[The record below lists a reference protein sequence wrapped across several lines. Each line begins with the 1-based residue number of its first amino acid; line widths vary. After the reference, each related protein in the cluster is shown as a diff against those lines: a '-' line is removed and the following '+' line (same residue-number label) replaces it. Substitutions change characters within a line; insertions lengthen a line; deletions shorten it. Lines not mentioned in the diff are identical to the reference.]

1 MYIFASVFKTHMED
15 ISIYTA
21 LDELLSGCLQNNRKA
36 QFYLYEKYSKKI
48 FGVCLRY
55 AKNTTDAEDILQEGF
70 IKVFKYL
77 KDYSGKGSFEGW
89 IRRIMVTTALN
100 FYKKKNLLNKDVDPE
115 TIRISLHADN
125 EILSTMTHDEL
136 LVLIRQLPYG
146 YQTVFNL
153 NTIEGYSHKE
163 ISKIMNISVNTSKS
177 QLSRAKHS
185 LRNKL
190 ESLFQVEEMMMS
202 TAALAS

>member
-1 MYIFASVFKTHMED
+1 MAD
-15 ISIYTA
+15 ININTTF
-21 LDELLSGCLQNNRKA
+21 DRLLAECLQNDRKA
-36 QFYLYEKYSKKI
+36 QSDLYEIYSKKTY
-48 FGVCLRY
+48 GVCLRY
-55 AKNTTDAEDILQEGF
+55 AKNNTDAEDILQEGF

-100 FYKKKNLLNKDVDPE
+100 YYKKKNLLNKDIDPE
-115 TIRISLHADN
+115 LTRVNLPSDN

-185 LRNKL
+185 LRKKL
-190 ESLFQVEEMMMS
+190 ESIFQVEEMMIS
-202 TAALAS
+202 AAAMAC

>member
-1 MYIFASVFKTHMED
+1 MTEVTLNKTFNK
-15 ISIYTA
+15 
-21 LDELLSGCLQNNRKA
+21 LLADCLQNNSKA
-36 QFYLYEKYSKKI
+36 QYCLYNEYSKKI

-55 AKNTTDAEDILQEGF
+55 AKNSTDAEDILQEGF

-89 IRRIMVTTALN
+89 LRRIMITTSLN
-100 FYKKKNLLNKDVDPE
+100 YYKKKNLLNKDVDPE
-115 TIRISLHADN
+115 TTRVSLHADD
-125 EILSTMTHDEL
+125 EILSTMSHDEL
-136 LVLIRQLPYG
+136 LELIRELPFG

-185 LRNKL
+185 LRKRL
-190 ESLFQVEEMMMS
+190 SSIFQTEEMMLSYTSM
-202 TAALAS
+202 AS

>member
-1 MYIFASVFKTHMED
+1 MPLFFL
-15 ISIYTA
+15 TA
-21 LDELLSGCLQNNRKA
+21 LMVDNNINTTLDELLSECLQNNRKA